1 LVASSGD
8 DAGRNGPLRSR
19 AIGSSD
25 DLVGINPTAV
35 AGWIEQ
41 LGITFTAPLS
51 FQRIGLGQ
59 SNLTYLVRDAEG
71 RKWVLRRPPLGELL
85 ASAHDVAREARIL
98 SALEDTPVPT
108 PRVYGLTR
116 DARGDRQRGE
126 AGRSGAPQKPD
137 DVPLLLM
144 EFVDGLVLDRMP
156 IAESLAPQRRRQIG
170 LSLPMT
176 LAKIHAV
183 DLEESGLDDLASHKP
198 YAQRQLKRWAGQ
210 WEQSKTRELQDL
222 DDLTRRLIAAAPQQ
236 QELTLVHGDFH
247 LRNLITSHTTGDVI
261 GVLDWELSTLGDPL
275 ADMGSL
281 LAYWPEPGEEDI
293 AGGFAATALEG
304 FPDRAEMAR
313 VYLAETGRDA
323 ATLKYW
329 HALGLWKV
337 AVIAEGVMR
346 RAMDEPQNK
355 AAAGTPTMR
364 WIDALVCKAREVAE
378 DAGI

>member
-1 LVASSGD
+1 LASS
-8 DAGRNGPLRSR
+8 NNV
-19 AIGSSD
+19 
-25 DLVGINPTAV
+25 VGINPREIAD
-35 AGWIEQ
+35 WIEQ
-41 LGITFTAPLS
+41 LGIPFSGALS
-51 FQRIGLGQ
+51 FERIGLGQ
-59 SNLTYLVRDAEG
+59 SNLTYLVRDANE

-98 SALEDTPVPT
+98 SALEATPVPT
-108 PRVYGLTR
+108 PRVLGLTR
-116 DARGDRQRGE
+116 DPARGDRQRGA
-126 AGRSGAPQKPD
+126 AGRSGSPQQP

-144 EFVDGLVLDRMP
+144 EFVDGLVVDQMP
-156 IAESLAPQRRRQIG
+156 IAESLPPQRRRQIG
-170 LSLPMT
+170 LSMPAT

-183 DLEESGLDDLASHKP
+183 DLEKSGLDDLASHKP

-210 WEQSKTRELQDL
+210 WEQSKLRELPDL

-247 LRNLITSHTTGDVI
+247 LRNLITSRATGDVI

-281 LAYWPEPGEEDI
+281 LAYWPEAGEEEL
-293 AGGFAATALEG
+293 AGGFAASALDG
-304 FPDRAEMAR
+304 FPDRDEMAR

-329 HALGLWKV
+329 HALGLWK
-337 AVIAEGVMR
+337 IAIIVEGVLR
-346 RAMDEPQNK
+346 RGMEEPQNK
-355 AAAGTPTMR
+355 AAAGTPTER
-364 WIDALVCKAREVAE
+364 WIDALVHKAREVAQ

>member
-1 LVASSGD
+1 
-8 DAGRNGPLRSR
+8 
-19 AIGSSD
+19 
-25 DLVGINPTAV
+25 
-35 AGWIEQ
+35 
-41 LGITFTAPLS
+41 
-51 FQRIGLGQ
+51 
-59 SNLTYLVRDAEG
+59 
-71 RKWVLRRPPLGELL
+71 VLRRPPLGDLL

-108 PRVYGLTR
+108 PRVYGLSR
-116 DARGDRQRGE
+116 DA
-126 AGRSGAPQKPD
+126 AG
-137 DVPLLLM
+137 VPLLLM
-144 EFVDGLVLDRMP
+144 EFVDGLVVDRMP
-156 IAESLAPQRRRQIG
+156 IAESLTPQRRREIG
-170 LSLPMT
+170 LSMPTT

-183 DLEESGLDDLASHKP
+183 DLEKAGLDDLASHKP

-210 WEQSKTRELQDL
+210 WEQSKTRELPDL

-247 LRNLITSHTTGDVI
+247 LRNVITSHTTGEVI

-281 LAYWPEPGEEDI
+281 LAYWPQPGEEDI

-313 VYLAETGRDA
+313 VYLAQTGRDA

-329 HALGLWKV
+329 HALGLWKI

-346 RAMDEPQNK
+346 RAMDVPQNK
-355 AAAGTPTMR
+355 AAAGTPTLR

>member
-1 LVASSGD
+1 MASSGV
-8 DAGRNGPLRSR
+8 
-19 AIGSSD
+19 
-25 DLVGINPTAV
+25 VGINPTEV
-35 AGWIEQ
+35 AEWIKQ
-41 LGITFTAPLS
+41 LGITFTAPLT
-51 FQRIGLGQ
+51 FERIGLGQ
-59 SNLTYLVRDAEG
+59 SNLTYLVCDAQA
-71 RKWVLRRPPLGELL
+71 RKWVLRRPPLGDLL

-108 PRVYGLTR
+108 PRVYGLSR
-116 DARGDRQRGE
+116 DA
-126 AGRSGAPQKPD
+126 AG
-137 DVPLLLM
+137 VPLLLM
-144 EFVDGLVLDRMP
+144 EFVDGLVVDRMP
-156 IAESLAPQRRRQIG
+156 IAESLTPQRRREIG
-170 LSLPMT
+170 LSMPTT

-183 DLEESGLDDLASHKP
+183 DLEKAGLDDLASHKP

-210 WEQSKTRELQDL
+210 WEQSKTRELPDL

-247 LRNLITSHTTGDVI
+247 LRNVITSHTTGEVI

-281 LAYWPEPGEEDI
+281 LAYWPQPGEEDI

-313 VYLAETGRDA
+313 VYLAQTGRDA

-329 HALGLWKV
+329 HALGLWKI

-346 RAMDEPQNK
+346 RAMDVPQNK
-355 AAAGTPTMR
+355 AAAGTPTLR

>member
-1 LVASSGD
+1 MRRRFAPEPISVA
-8 DAGRNGPLRSR
+8 NGTV
-19 AIGSSD
+19 I
-25 DLVGINPTAV
+25 GINPEEV

-41 LGITFTAPLS
+41 LGIAYTGPLS
-51 FQRIGLGQ
+51 FERIGLGQ
-59 SNLTYLVRDAEG
+59 SNLTYLMRDAHEP
-71 RKWVLRRPPLGELL
+71 RWVLRRPPLGELL

-116 DARGDRQRGE
+116 DP
-126 AGRSGAPQKPD
+126 AG
-137 DVPLLLM
+137 VPLLLM
-144 EFVDGLVLDRMP
+144 EFVDGLVVDRMP
-156 IAESLAPQRRRQIG
+156 IAESLTQQRRRQIG
-170 LSLPMT
+170 LSMATT

-183 DLEESGLDDLASHKP
+183 DLEKAGLDDLASHKP

-210 WEQSKTRELQDL
+210 WEQSKTRELPDL
-222 DDLTRRLIAAAPQQ
+222 DDLTRRLIAAVPQH

-247 LRNLITSHTTGDVI
+247 LRNVITSHATGDVI

-281 LAYWPEPGEEDI
+281 LAYWPASGEEDI

-313 VYLAETGRDA
+313 VYLSQTGRDA

-329 HALGLWKV
+329 HALGLWKI
-337 AVIAEGVMR
+337 AIIAEGVMR

-355 AAAGTPTMR
+355 AAAGTPTER
-364 WIDALVCKAREVAE
+364 WIDALVHKAREVAE